1 MCVNSR
7 KQTLTVQKSTDKISH
22 AVPATVA
29 WDDIRFYLAVARAGS
44 LSAAAR
50 LLEVEHSTVA
60 RRVAALEARI
70 GLRLFDRLPR
80 NWALTAEGETLRAAA
95 ERIEDEALAFSRG
108 AAAASSLHGTVR
120 ISAPPVF
127 AGHFLMPHLAARSD
141 RWPGITLDLAGEVRT
156 ASLHRREADFSVRFM
171 RPEEPGLA
179 ARKLGELAFRLYAAA
194 AWLSRPESA
203 WRFLGYSEPLHQ
215 VPHQKWLAAFAG
227 ARPFALRS
235 NDLSALHKAC
245 SAGLGLAIL
254 PVFLAR
260 SDTALIEIP
269 AAGLPLLREIWGVVH
284 PDVRHAPRVRLIA
297 DLVAELVASEA
308 AALL

>member
-1 MCVNSR
+1 M
-7 KQTLTVQKSTDKISH
+7 QKSTDQPSH
-22 AVPATVA
+22 ATPATLA

-44 LSAAAR
+44 LSGAAR

-80 NWALTAEGETLRAAA
+80 SWALTAEGETLLAAA
-95 ERIEDEALAFSRG
+95 ERIENEALAFSRG

-120 ISAPPVF
+120 ISAPPAF
-127 AGHFLMPHLAARSD
+127 ASHFLMPQLAARSD

-171 RPEEPGLA
+171 RPDEPGLA
-179 ARKLGELAFRLYAAA
+179 ARKLGELHFRLYAAA
-194 AWLSRPESA
+194 AWLKRPEPS
-203 WRFLGYSEPLHQ
+203 WRFLGYSEPLHEI
-215 VPHQKWLAAFAG
+215 PHQKWLAAFAG

-245 SAGLGLAIL
+245 SAGLGLAVL

-260 SDTALIEIP
+260 GDAALMEIP
-269 AAGLPLLREIWGVVH
+269 ATGLPLTREIWSVVH
-284 PDVRHAPRVRLIA
+284 PDVRHSPRVRLVA
-297 DLVAELVASEA
+297 DLVAELVAAEA
-308 AALL
+308 AALI